1 MIIYIAALTT
11 VLCLWV
17 LALIYLADLWEREPL
32 DLIQNVFLAGLI
44 AQLTLILA
52 VDRLAGLESW
62 SGWLYALTATALAS
76 LLPVVLAEEKELDE
90 RFDGVV
96 YAVAFT
102 AGAASVVHLFNLPG
116 AAARHPELVVL
127 DASTAPG
134 FRDLWLL
141 VSATGPR
148 GELVDLLTLLLIA
161 APAGAVLGTLK
172 LRGRPLGSQ
181 IAGTLVVGL
190 ALVAVDQ
197 AAGGWWPARLTLA
210 AVALVTAVALKR
222 TSVFRRGQPQPE
234 REVFLGALKTGLMI
248 FGAVVLALALLLSL
262 TDSWQAVA
270 GAEHSL
276 PGLGSP

>member
-32 DLIQNVFLAGLI
+32 DLIQNVFLAGLV
-44 AQLTLILA
+44 AQLALILA
-52 VDRLAGLESW
+52 VDQLLGLESW
-62 SGWLYALTATALAS
+62 SGWLYALTAAALAG
-76 LLPVVLAEEKELDE
+76 LLPAILAEEKELDE

-102 AGAASVVHLFNLPG
+102 AGAASVIHLFNLPG

-148 GELVDLLTLLLIA
+148 GELIDLLTLLLISI
-161 APAGAVLGTLK
+161 PAGAVLGTLK
-172 LRGRPLGSQ
+172 LRGRPLGGQ
-181 IAGTLVVGL
+181 IAGTLLVAL
-190 ALVAVDQ
+190 ALVAVDL
-197 AAGGWWPARLTLA
+197 AAGGWWAVRLALA
-210 AVALVTAVALKR
+210 AGALVTAVALKR
-222 TSVFRRGQPQPE
+222 ASVFRHGQPQPE

-248 FGAVVLALALLLSL
+248 FGAIVLALALLLGL

-270 GAEHSL
+270 TAENT
-276 PGLGSP
+276 PAGQGSP